1 SLGLA
6 PSVVSLPRN
15 RAAPPV
21 SAPPPPVRAT
31 PSGPSHYRPF
41 PAVPPATGS
50 QTQPCFSLR
59 SSSINGRAVVTAVG
73 AAPSR
78 IRSPSPSA
86 RSLPETPRAP
96 SPLPPSLKAQ
106 PCSGTSQEP
115 SSGGGGPNRPAR
127 RGEMQSMAASCSSSS
142 SSSRAWAAARR
153 SPSLLSLPSSRRA
166 AFLSSPP
173 SHGCR
178 WPVVAALPLGIRGGL
193 QLLPSPLLPSGVGR
207 AGAAAARTRTAAA
220 AAASP
225 PAEEG
230 GGKAEGAAGIPRTLQ
245 LGAMIL
251 VWYTL
256 NIYFNIY
263 NKLVLKAVPFP
274 YTITTFHFAS
284 GSFFITLMWLLNLH
298 PKPRL
303 SLKQYAKLL
312 PLVLIHVLG
321 NVFTN
326 VSLGKVSVSF
336 THTIKAMEPFFSV
349 LLSVL
354 FLGETPSLLV
364 LGSLVPIVGGVV
376 LASMTEVS
384 FNWIGFW
391 SAMASNLTNQS
402 RNVFSKKI
410 LADKEDSLDDIN
422 LFSIMT
428 IMAFLLS
435 APLMLSIEG
444 IKFSPSYLQS
454 AGVNVK
460 DLCVKAALAGT
471 CFHFYQQVSYS
482 LLARISPVTHSVT
495 NSLKRLVVIVSSVL
509 FFRTPISPINA
520 LGTGVALAGVFLYSQ
535 LKKAKPKAT

>member
-1 SLGLA
+1 
-6 PSVVSLPRN
+6 
-15 RAAPPV
+15 
-21 SAPPPPVRAT
+21 
-31 PSGPSHYRPF
+31 
-41 PAVPPATGS
+41 
-50 QTQPCFSLR
+50 
-59 SSSINGRAVVTAVG
+59 
-73 AAPSR
+73 
-78 IRSPSPSA
+78 
-86 RSLPETPRAP
+86 
-96 SPLPPSLKAQ
+96 
-106 PCSGTSQEP
+106 
-115 SSGGGGPNRPAR
+115 
-127 RGEMQSMAASCSSSS
+127 MQSMAASCSSSS
-142 SSSRAWAAARR
+142 RAWTAARR
-153 SPSLLSLPSSRRA
+153 SPSLPSLPSSRRV
-166 AFLSSPP
+166 AFSSSPSSLP
-173 SHGCR
+173 SQGCR
-178 WPVVAALPLGIRGGL
+178 WPVAGAGAPAIPLRGGL
-193 QLLPSPLLPSGVGR
+193 RPLPAHLFPAGVGR
-207 AGAAAARTRTAAA
+207 VGASAARTRTAAA
-220 AAASP
+220 LTAAP

-230 GGKAEGAAGIPRTLQ
+230 GGKPEGAAGIPRTLQ

-274 YTITTFHFAS
+274 YTITTFQFAS

-303 SLKQYAKLL
+303 SLRQYAKLL
-312 PLVLIHVLG
+312 PLALIHMLG
-321 NVFTN
+321 NIFTN
-326 VSLGKVSVSF
+326 MSLGKVAVSF

-364 LGSLVPIVGGVV
+364 LGSLAPIVGGVV

-402 RNVFSKKI
+402 RNVFSKKL

-428 IMAFLLS
+428 VMAFLLS

-495 NSLKRLVVIVSSVL
+495 NSLKRLVVIVASVL

-535 LKKAKPKAT
+535 LKKTKPKAKAA